1 MNKMIRKI
9 ITLIL
14 CVTLCFSMAA
24 CGQISAIAK
33 PTESSEIASNVESEL
48 EESSE
53 PINSEA
59 VSEIVSGEDSST
71 AESCEEQSSET
82 SSEDSRHQKKQNI
95 QKKMSPFQFKT
106 EASRHRNNLGYSD
119 ILRNVSQYTDI
130 SVTFQGTVVDINRDP
145 NGTTGLIARDDNM
158 NNEKYIVCFSFDE
171 DPGILKGDYIYIYGY
186 PVSMTTY
193 TNTERDSRTTQEDT
207 ILVDVYYYDM
217 YSQEIDDYQLT
228 QEEKKYFYGDYSVTN
243 AYSGESRI
251 IHVDEKTIDGHPYN
265 VTKCTKQSDGSI
277 DIYFQFVEDLESY
290 AHDKEK
296 DPTDLQPGS
305 DDLTFSLNNKIYL
318 SMHSRAFDES
328 INDNRIKGMDG
339 FGFNI
344 RYAKG

>member
-1 MNKMIRKI
+1 MVQKMIAF
-9 ITLIL
+9 IL

-24 CGQISAIAK
+24 CGQISTIAK
-33 PTESSEIASNVESEL
+33 PVESTEIASNVESIL
-48 EESSE
+48 GESSE
-53 PINSEA
+53 PVSSESVSETLSGEDGSTVKSSEEQNSEA
-59 VSEIVSGEDSST
+59 
-71 AESCEEQSSET
+71 SSENP
-82 SSEDSRHQKKQNI
+82 RHQKKQTI
-95 QKKMSPFQFKT
+95 LKKMSPFQFKT
-106 EASRHRNNLGYSD
+106 EASRHRNNLSYDD
-119 ILRNVSQYTDI
+119 ILRNVSQFTDT

-193 TNTERDSRTTQEDT
+193 TNTDRDGRTTQEDT
-207 ILVDVYYYDM
+207 ILVDVYYYDR
-217 YSQEIDDYQLT
+217 SSEEINDYQLT
-228 QEEKKYFYGDYSVTN
+228 QEEKNYFYGDYSVTN
-243 AYSGESRI
+243 AYSGENRI

-265 VTKCTKQSDGSI
+265 VIRCRKQSDGSI
-277 DIYFQFVEDLESY
+277 DIDFQFVEDLESY

-305 DDLTFSLNNKIYL
+305 DDLTFSLDNKIYL
-318 SMHSRAFDES
+318 TMHSRAYDES
-328 INDNRIKGMDG
+328 INDCRIKGMDG